1 MVMNMIKNDR
11 VIATKQWFSGV
22 LGFSQAKNDTKQRRP
37 EGGLGAPDSGL
48 GGGMGA
54 TEAGAR
60 VSLRG
65 EGEERLKIGGQEQ
78 SWCVC
83 V

>member
-1 MVMNMIKNDR
+1 MQAWVWR
-11 VIATKQWFSGV
+11 V
-22 LGFSQAKNDTKQRRP
+22 
-37 EGGLGAPDSGL
+37 LGAPDSGL

-78 SWCVC
+78 SWSVC